1 MKARTIKRIIT
12 DGIANITKNKLM
24 TLASISIVV
33 ASLTVFGILY
43 IIVVNLKYNL
53 AILENQPEMQVF
65 CQVEL
70 DDIGVKIV
78 ENTLKNNPKIR
89 EVSIITK
96 EEAFEKLKSML
107 GEDSY
112 VLEGME
118 NDFLPVSFIIK
129 LYNPEEGEDIIK
141 ELQEV
146 RGVEKVTYP
155 QKTVNFISKF
165 TGLVRIVSS
174 FLIMV
179 LLIISVFIISNTTKL
194 TVFARQKEINIMKY
208 IGATDGFIRWP
219 FIVEGVIIGLL
230 GAAIAFLISAYGYN
244 ALELKFVSELGKT
257 GVNIISLVNL
267 KDLSK
272 DILLLY
278 IAIGCIVG
286 AGGSAISVRKYLKV

>member
-70 DDIGVKIV
+70 DDIGIKIV

-174 FLIMV
+174 FLIIV

>member
-1 MKARTIKRIIT
+1 
-12 DGIANITKNKLM
+12 
-24 TLASISIVV
+24 
-33 ASLTVFGILY
+33 
-43 IIVVNLKYNL
+43 
-53 AILENQPEMQVF
+53 
-65 CQVEL
+65 
-70 DDIGVKIV
+70 
-78 ENTLKNNPKIR
+78 
-89 EVSIITK
+89 
-96 EEAFEKLKSML
+96 ML
-107 GEDSY
+107 GDDSY

-174 FLIMV
+174 FLIIV

-244 ALELKFVSELGKT
+244 AFELKFVSELGKT

>member
-78 ENTLKNNPKIR
+78 ENTLKNHPKIR
-89 EVSIITK
+89 EVTIITK

-107 GEDSY
+107 GDDSY

-174 FLIMV
+174 FLIIV